1 MSNFTN
7 DYINYVQPGTKIIY
21 REISSAYIII
31 EDYDNGDRIVT
42 RKNFVTLESPR
53 GIVKSWRPI
62 TDEEKR
68 KLENEIR
75 QQMVSM

>member
-1 MSNFTN
+1 MSNIMN
-7 DYINYVQPGTKIIY
+7 NYINYVQPGAKVVGHC
-21 REISSAYIII
+21 ISSNYIII
-31 EDYDNGDRIVT
+31 DDYDNGDRIVT
-42 RKNFVTLESPR
+42 RKDFVTLESPC

-62 TDEEKR
+62 TDEEKT